1 MEKIQV
7 TKEQYGALQGAF
19 EYYNKAL
26 FENKLPNVML
36 TFSRHKSCVG
46 FFVPRQWYES
56 DNEASKHHEISIN
69 PDYLGERT
77 LKKSM
82 STLVHKMCHLL
93 QEETGTAPRRCYHNK
108 NFAEVMEGVGLITS
122 STGEKGGKRTGQ
134 NMTHYILEGGAFDL
148 AFEAMP
154 KDLMLPFSCY
164 GLKKPANK
172 KKVKKA
178 SSTISYVC
186 PVCGT
191 KLRGKEGLNIK
202 CVECDEF
209 FLPEH

>member
-36 TFSRHKSCVG
+36 TFSRHKSFVG
-46 FFVPRQWYES
+46 FFVPRQWYASSNES
-56 DNEASKHHEISIN
+56 SKHHEISIN

-82 STLVHKMCHLL
+82 STLVHEMCHLL

-122 STGEKGGKRTGQ
+122 STGEKGASAQ
-134 NMTHYILEGGAFDL
+134 
-148 AFEAMP
+148 
-154 KDLMLPFSCY
+154 
-164 GLKKPANK
+164 
-172 KKVKKA
+172 VK
-178 SSTISYVC
+178 T
-186 PVCGT
+186 
-191 KLRGKEGLNIK
+191 
-202 CVECDEF
+202 
-209 FLPEH
+209 